1 MLVKNKK
8 ISHPRMIEFTNSDV
22 NVILVSNYKFVAEDD
37 NELSI
42 NKGDLLKFIDRKDK
56 GWILVKFLDRLD
68 SAGLIPASYVDIVIN
83 DIKKPINLNWLKGE
97 DNNGITKDIRDLSDP
112 VPLRSSQRSQRS
124 KESTSSTPSPIKK
137 SYSLH
142 SSQSSQHSSNSY
154 PKKLVPSFPV
164 PNLPQNS
171 SGWNNKFEYQRSKS
185 SPLLMQ
191 EGMQFKRS
199 NSEKKP
205 LRVNTEFNQFQ
216 IPPSPIS
223 PEMFKMQ
230 AKFNNFNLKETDST
244 TDNSNEIDFNM
255 NEITSVTITNC
266 LTHDSRY
273 WYRVDVKSATRKIS
287 LGKFYQDFYNLQLD
301 LLQYKGNN
309 LPKLPDPI
317 SINETEDEILLIKTL
332 IKRCQELNVYV
343 NKLHMLRFPEFLD
356 WLKISNN
363 KLFLIQNGETNDE
376 INQKILPG
384 SINLIYKK
392 ILVKIILYNNDLM
405 TLNMNK
411 QELFTINDLKF
422 KVKQTVNFKN
432 LLYKTNEKFEP
443 IENINIDTIRKSEK
457 ILLRL
462 S

>member
-1 MLVKNKK
+1 MLIKNKK
-8 ISHPRMIEFTNSDV
+8 ISHPRMIEFTNSEV

-56 GWILVKFLDRLD
+56 GWILVKFLDKLD

-124 KESTSSTPSPIKK
+124 KESTSSTPSPNKK

-142 SSQSSQHSSNSY
+142 SSQSSQHSSTSY
-154 PKKLVPSFPV
+154 VKKNIPNFPV
-164 PNLPQNS
+164 PNLPHNNS
-171 SGWNNKFEYQRSKS
+171 ISNKFDYQRSKS

-205 LRVNTEFNQFQ
+205 LRVNTEFNQYN
-216 IPPSPIS
+216 IPPSPVS

-230 AKFNNFNLKETDST
+230 AKFNDYSFKQTEIATENA
-244 TDNSNEIDFNM
+244 NEDLNM
-255 NEITSVTITNC
+255 NDITSVTITNC

-273 WYRVDVKSATRKIS
+273 WYRVDIKTSTKRIS
-287 LGKFYQDFYNLQLD
+287 LGKFYQDFYNLQLN
-301 LLQYKGNN
+301 LLQYKGQS

-317 SINETEDEILLIKTL
+317 SINETEDEMLLIKTL
-332 IKRCQELNVYV
+332 IKRCQELNLYV
-343 NKLHMLRFPEFLD
+343 NKLYMLKFPEFLD

-363 KLFLIQNGETNDE
+363 KLHLIQNGETNDE

-392 ILVKIILYNNDLM
+392 ISVKIILYNNDLM
-405 TLNMNK
+405 SLNLNK
-411 QELFTINDLKF
+411 QELFSINDLKF
-422 KVKQTVNFKN
+422 KIKQTVNFKN

-443 IENINIDTIRKSEK
+443 IENINIETIRKSEK